1 MQRVFLCPIID
12 AHKKIPAYKKA
23 FRYIHA
29 PPPSPKSHEHRKP
42 ANIKPAN
49 IKPANIKPANIKPAN
64 IKPANIKPA
73 NIIALNITFKKID
86 NTLNLMYI
94 HEKMATS
101 QQEPLN

>member
-1 MQRVFLCPIID
+1 MQRVFLYPIID
-12 AHKKIPAYKKA
+12 SHKKSQPAEKA

-49 IKPANIKPANIKPAN
+49 I
-64 IKPANIKPA
+64 
-73 NIIALNITFKKID
+73 IALNITFKKID
-86 NTLNLMYI
+86 NTLNLMHI
-94 HEKMATS
+94 HEKMTTS

>member
-1 MQRVFLCPIID
+1 MNHAESFFMPHHRFTQ
-12 AHKKIPAYKKA
+12 KIPACKKA

-29 PPPSPKSHEHRKP
+29 PPPSPKSHEHH
-42 ANIKPAN
+42 
-49 IKPANIKPANIKPAN
+49 KPANIKPAN

-86 NTLNLMYI
+86 NTLNLLHI
-94 HEKMATS
+94 HEKIATS